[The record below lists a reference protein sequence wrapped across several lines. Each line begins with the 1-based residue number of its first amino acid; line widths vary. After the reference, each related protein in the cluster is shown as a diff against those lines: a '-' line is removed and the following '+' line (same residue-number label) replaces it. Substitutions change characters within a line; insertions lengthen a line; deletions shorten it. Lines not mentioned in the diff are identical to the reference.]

1 MRDKKTWAVAPA
13 DPAGVADGH
22 PNPVRILHLEAN
34 LNDAELVSAEIRG
47 ARIACVLQRVETHA
61 AFLQALE
68 GEGWDLILSDFSML
82 AFDGLSALRLARKKR
97 AEVPFIFVSGTLGE
111 EAATEALKEGA
122 TDYVLKTRL
131 SNIVPAVVR
140 ALSEAADRAAR
151 ERALRTEEARVYQ
164 LAFFDALT
172 GLPNRVLFEDRLA
185 ISLSQAR
192 RADRGVAL
200 LFLDLDKF
208 KIINDT
214 LGHPAGDQVLQRV
227 AERLSACLRESDT
240 AAHWSGDEFT
250 VLLTDLGAEQAEV
263 AQGALMVAEKIRR
276 ALAEPLA
283 LDAHA
288 VRVTGSLGIAL
299 CPWDAAT
306 GTDLIRHA
314 DTAMY
319 HAKGQGRDACEFFT
333 AEMTLAMRQRLS
345 VETGLRYAI
354 ERGEL
359 ALDYQPQAEAATGRW
374 VGVEA
379 LLRWERP
386 DQGRLMPSTFIP
398 LAEENRQILGI
409 GDWVLKE
416 ALRQVGAWR
425 AEGLSVPRLA
435 VNVSPV
441 EIRQPDFVER
451 IQAVLKEI
459 GPPGLCLEIEITES
473 VLMEDSEIMHAR
485 LRAIRDLGVRLCI
498 DDFGSGYS
506 SLRYLKR
513 WPIDIIKIDQ
523 SFIRDLTKN
532 SVDRA
537 IVRAILTLAEA
548 LGMDVI
554 AEGVETGEQ
563 LAILRESGC
572 KSCQG
577 HYFGHPMPA
586 ARFAEMLRAAI

>member
-1 MRDKKTWAVAPA
+1 MKGGRVAPA
-13 DPAGVADGH
+13 SGSAGFPGK
-22 PNPVRILHLEAN
+22 PVRILYLEDN
-34 LNDAELVSAEIRG
+34 LDDAELVEGEIRG
-47 ARIACVLQRVETHA
+47 AGIAGPLQRVETGE

-68 GEGWDLILSDFSML
+68 GEGWNLILSDFSVP
-82 AFDGLSALRLARKKR
+82 AFDGLSALRLARDQR
-97 AEVPFIFVSGTLGE
+97 PEVPFIFVSSTIGE
-111 EAATEALKEGA
+111 EAAIEALKEGA
-122 TDYVLKTRL
+122 TDYVLKGRL
-131 SNIVPAVVR
+131 SKLVPAVVR
-140 ALSEAADRAAR
+140 ALSEAEERAAR

-172 GLPNRVLFEDRLA
+172 GLPNRALFEDRLA
-185 ISLSQAR
+185 VSLSQAR
-192 RADRGVAL
+192 RAGRGVAL

-214 LGHPAGDQVLQRV
+214 LGHPAGDRVLKGV
-227 AERLSACLRESDT
+227 ADRLLACLRESDT

-250 VLLTDLGAEQAEV
+250 ILLTDLGAEQAEV
-263 AQGALMVAEKIRR
+263 AQGALMVAEKIRH

-283 LDAHA
+283 LDPHA

-319 HAKGQGRDACEFFT
+319 HVKGQGRDACKFFT

-345 VETGLRYAI
+345 LETGLRYAI

-359 ALDYQPQAEAATGRW
+359 ALDYQPQADAATGRW

-379 LLRWERP
+379 LLRWEHP
-386 DQGRLMPSTFIP
+386 DQGWLLPSTFIS
-398 LAEENRQILGI
+398 LAEENRQILTI
-409 GDWVLKE
+409 GDWVLRE
-416 ALRQVGAWR
+416 VVRQVGAWR

-451 IQAVLKEI
+451 IQAALKEI

-473 VLMEDSEIMHAR
+473 VLMEDSETMHAQ
-485 LRAIRDLGVRLCI
+485 LGAIRDLGVKLCI
-498 DDFGSGYS
+498 DDFGTGYS
-506 SLRYLKR
+506 SLRYLKH
-513 WPIDIIKIDQ
+513 WPIDIVKLDQ
-523 SFIRDLTKN
+523 SFIRDLSEN
-532 SVDRA
+532 AVDRA

-554 AEGVETGEQ
+554 AEGVETSEQ
-563 LAILRESGC
+563 LAVLRESGC
-572 KSCQG
+572 EVCQG
-577 HYFGHPMPA
+577 YYFGHPMPA
-586 ARFAEMLRAAI
+586 ARIAETLRRATI